1 MRTDYGQLMACFQ
14 RWTTA
19 RTLSRSQTTNTRYN
33 LPTFGPAISNLL
45 RHFNPFTEDPL
56 YALSTTFVSFS
67 SSCARRLDCLLVRLN
82 PIRLGILSK
91 NILVGEKIFVV
102 DQVVWCNHTAEKIL
116 GYGREHMIGQD
127 IRDFQTTGAGD
138 SISAKVEITDTFMV
152 GI

>member
-1 MRTDYGQLMACFQ
+1 M
-14 RWTTA
+14 
-19 RTLSRSQTTNTRYN
+19 
-33 LPTFGPAISNLL
+33 
-45 RHFNPFTEDPL
+45 

-152 GI
+152 DGWYLVFVNWTLKSTTNLGS